1 MSRPN
6 IDSGDLRCFG
16 IFSFLHAHIVGV
28 LCRRLQVGKFMS
40 IAPGLLIGTVLPGNV
55 IRKSDGGVGYSGW
68 FHNRSFSRTAF
79 GGNFDRR
86 LSAGEFA
93 AACRSTC
100 VDGVPCASSQVI
112 KAQAAIFTTLP
123 LAIISKSVL
132 NTVSCADGDTVSCFV
147 LNRWCGRSSRSS
159 RDGDRYRC
167 AGWSPV
173 LVRLVANVKGSPEIV
188 RQGTAVSDLRAG
200 EVLRC
205 IDLVAVFNGKC
216 FRRVVDGISLVL
228 YRGSM
233 SRPNI
238 DSGDLRCFGIFSFL
252 HAHIVGVLCRRL
264 QVGKFMS
271 IAPGL
276 LIGTVL
282 PGNVIRKSDGGV
294 GYSGWF
300 HNRSFSRTAFGG
312 NFDRRLSAGE
322 FAAACRST
330 CVDGVPCASSQVIK
344 GQATIC
350 AALPLVILSNSV
362 LNTVSYADSDAVICF
377 VRNRWFVRSLRSG
390 RDDQIICCFAGILA
404 ILTASGRCAELDR
417 HLATDP
423 TKIFERHIIG
433 AGFPLVRTTLFRSD
447 HAIFHARLGSGQ
459 CLIVIV
465 DGWDCWR
472 AGSFWSSKC
481 LNLALESGIIAGS
494 HRRFVDVNGAT
505 RLDRDNDI
513 AFALRPSVRIVLA
526 SSIVEIPFW
535 DDQALSLIING
546 KRRGI
551 RSIWEVHRGCFAGWR
566 AAHYLNAA
574 HLEGATGG
582 DIDGAGCP
590 LAIFV

>member
-16 IFSFLHAHIVGV
+16 IFSFLHAHIIGV

-159 RDGDRYRC
+159 RDGDKYRC

-233 SRPNI
+233 SRPNFY
-238 DSGDLRCFGIFSFL
+238 SGDLRCFGIFGFL
-252 HAHIVGVLCRRL
+252 HAHIVGVLCRRR
-264 QVGKFMS
+264 QTSKFIG

-282 PGNVIRKSDGGV
+282 PGSVTRKSDGGV
-294 GYSGWF
+294 GYSGCS
-300 HNRSFSRTAFGG
+300 HSRSSSRTAFGG
-312 NFDRRLSAGE
+312 NFGRGLSADE
-322 FAAACRST
+322 LIIACRST
-330 CVDGVPCASSQVIK
+330 CVDGVLGFGLQIIK
-344 GQATIC
+344 GQTAIFTT
-350 AALPLVILSNSV
+350 LPLAIRSKSV
-362 LNTVSYADSDAVICF
+362 LNTVSGADSDALICF
-377 VRNRWFVRSLRSG
+377 VLNRWCGRGLRTSWDGQSLCR
-390 RDDQIICCFAGILA
+390 FAGILA
-404 ILTASGRCAELDR
+404 ILTISGRCAELNR
-417 HLATDP
+417 HLAACP
-423 TKIFERHIIG
+423 AQIFERHIVG
-433 AGFPLVRTTLFRSD
+433 AVFPLVRTTLFRSD
-447 HAIFHARLGSGQ
+447 HAIFHARCGASQ
-459 CLIVIV
+459 CLIFKV
-465 DGWDCWR
+465 DGWGYWR
-472 AGSFWSSKC
+472 TCSSWGSKC
-481 LNLALESGIIAGS
+481 LNVALESGLIARS
-494 HRRFVDVNGAT
+494 HRRFVDVNGAA
-505 RLDRDNDI
+505 RLDGNNGAVAQRPPFSTIVSAGGVIVVFTGNRH
-513 AFALRPSVRIVLA
+513 ALGHIV
-526 SSIVEIPFW
+526 
-535 DDQALSLIING
+535 NG
-546 KRRGI
+546 KRRGS
-551 RSIWEVHRGCFAGWR
+551 RAIWDVHSGCFAGWR